1 MYLRNGFFGVALL
14 SAGIFSQVSFPRE
27 GSGQSGCPTRRDVP
41 DSVIVD
47 TLPQF
52 ERIRGDSRDKP
63 GHVRAATD
71 ALVGRSS
78 FPPPLLVTA
87 YRREGSSVLV
97 DLKAD
102 SLPRIRFYNA
112 GGLVRIRA
120 DGCRIIV
127 KRHN

>member
-1 MYLRNGFFGVALL
+1 MHFRNGFFGMALF
-14 SAGIFSQVSFPRE
+14 SAGIAAQVSLPRE
-27 GSGQSGCPTRRDVP
+27 ARAQSGCPTRGDVP

-52 ERIRGDSRDKP
+52 EQIRGDSRDKP
-63 GHVRAATD
+63 GHIRAATD
-71 ALVGRSS
+71 ALVGHSS

-97 DLKAD
+97 DLKAE
-102 SLPRIRFYNA
+102 SMPRIRWNNA
-112 GGLVRIRA
+112 GALVRIRA
-120 DGCRIIV
+120 DGCRIIE

>member
-1 MYLRNGFFGVALL
+1 MHFRNGFFGVALL
-14 SAGIFSQVSFPRE
+14 SAGVVSQVSFPHE
-27 GSGQSGCPTRRDVP
+27 AGAQAACPVRNDVP

-52 ERIRGDSRDKP
+52 EQIRGDSRDKP
-63 GHVRAATD
+63 GHIRAATD

-87 YRREGSSVLV
+87 YRRERSSVLV

-102 SLPRIRFYNA
+102 SMPRIRFYNA

>member
-1 MYLRNGFFGVALL
+1 MLFRNGVSSTTLLFLAIISQALL
-14 SAGIFSQVSFPRE
+14 PRE
-27 GSGQSGCPTRRDVP
+27 ARAQSDCEMRSKVP

-47 TLPQF
+47 TLPRF
-52 ERIRGDSRDKP
+52 ENIRGTARDKA
-63 GHVRAATD
+63 GHIRAATD

-78 FPPPLLVTA
+78 FPPPLVVTK
-87 YRREGSSVLV
+87 YRRDGSSVLV

-102 SLPRIRFYNA
+102 SLPKLRWTNA

-127 KRHN
+127 TRHN